1 MPLDRASIKSGQ
13 RLRTRWITDLYDLL
27 NGGITDTDVTL
38 GRNLTVR
45 GALSTVGSVS
55 QVAPG
60 PTNVPFTVIGAP
72 GQSVDL
78 FEVRDSAS
86 NLLFAVNA
94 GGTLQPVR
102 ISDFSLALHNHT
114 TNAQG
119 GTLTP
124 GAPATL
130 EGVYATSWVATASNY
145 SVSGNVA
152 YVFCTAALVVTLPS
166 AATTNRPISVVAVTG
181 TATVTAVAGAVIGG
195 SVNTST
201 GAVMDGTVSAGDS
214 VTYKS
219 DSSNWRAV

>member
-1 MPLDRASIKSGQ
+1 MPLDRAAIKPGARLTQ
-13 RLRTRWITDLYDLL
+13 RMIGDLYDLL
-27 NGGITDTDVTL
+27 NGTITDTDVIL
-38 GRNLTVR
+38 GRNLTVK
-45 GALSTVGSVS
+45 GALSTIGSVS

-60 PTNVPFTVIGAP
+60 PTNVPFTIYGAT
-72 GQSVDL
+72 GQTANL
-78 FEVRDSAS
+78 FEARDSLS
-86 NLLFAVNA
+86 NLLFAVGP

-102 ISDFSLALHNHT
+102 ISDFSLAIHNHT

-130 EGVYATSWVATASNY
+130 EGVYATSWIATASNY

-152 YVFCTAALVVTLPS
+152 YVFCTATLTVTLPS
-166 AATTNRPISVVAVTG
+166 ATTTNRPITVAAVTG
-181 TATVTAVAGAVIGG
+181 TASVTAVAGTVIGG

-201 GAVMDGTVSAGDS
+201 GAVMNGTVSQGDS

-219 DSSNWRAV
+219 DSTNWRAV